1 VLYSIH
7 TFLGNIYYTLGNIS
21 PEKRSS
27 LNAIQLV
34 AIINSKHLKQYG
46 IDSILEVI
54 MDDISQLEQVPIFC
68 NLQYI

>member
-7 TFLGNIYYTLGNIS
+7 TLLGNIYYTLGNIS
-21 PEKRSS
+21 PEISS

-34 AIINSKHLKQYG
+34 ATINSKHLKQYG